1 MIIFLFFRLSLV
13 IMIYN
18 KKFHK
23 ISFKNV
29 GILRNNSKIKA
40 LIIIII
46 DLVLVRS
53 KNRDFHLIGP
63 HYEAI
68 FI

>member
-1 MIIFLFFRLSLV
+1 
-13 IMIYN
+13 MIYN

-40 LIIIII
+40 LVIIII